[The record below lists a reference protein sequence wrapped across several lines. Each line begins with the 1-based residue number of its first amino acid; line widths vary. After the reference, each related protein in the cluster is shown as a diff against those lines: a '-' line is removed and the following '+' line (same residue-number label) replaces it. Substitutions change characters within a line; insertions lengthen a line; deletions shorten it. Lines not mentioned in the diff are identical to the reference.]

1 MIERHATFPPTVGT
15 APDVA
20 LAVAALAAHV
30 IVPPICTDPR
40 RWEPAPSLPAAK
52 GSPRLPDRVGRGPAR
67 CSVGSSI
74 YAKTLDQLIKCGNR
88 NAAQASKLDRLKVAG
103 ADELVHE
110 RTAASELLRD
120 LAHGEQHCER
130 PNRAFTRSAYVRHR
144 PQPYIGFLTN
154 RMFIEEQL

>member
-20 LAVAALAAHV
+20 LAVAALATHV
-30 IVPPICTDPR
+30 IVPPVCVGPQ
-40 RWEPAPSLPAAK
+40 RWEPPPSLPAA

-74 YAKTLDQLIKCGNR
+74 YAKTLDQGIERGNR
-88 NAAQASKLDRLKVAG
+88 NAAQPSKLDRFKLAG

-110 RTAASELLRD
+110 RTAASESLRN
-120 LAHGEQHCER
+120 LADGEQQCAR
-130 PNRAFTRSAYVRHR
+130 PNRAFVRSAYGRHR
-144 PQPYIGFLTN
+144 LQANVGVLTH
-154 RMFIEEQL
+154 RRFIEEQL